1 MVFSECPFHRF
12 SHHFFFTELLQ
23 QFKWDFHTDRNF
35 KEKLASVVSDFCSVN
50 RKECAIREASRKR

>member
-1 MVFSECPFHRF
+1 MNVHFIVF
-12 SHHFFFTELLQ
+12 HFIFFAEFLQ

-35 KEKLASVVSDFCSVN
+35 KEKLASVVSNFCSAN

>member
-1 MVFSECPFHRF
+1 MNVHFIVF
-12 SHHFFFTELLQ
+12 HFIFCAEFLQ

-35 KEKLASVVSDFCSVN
+35 KEKLASVVSNFCSAN